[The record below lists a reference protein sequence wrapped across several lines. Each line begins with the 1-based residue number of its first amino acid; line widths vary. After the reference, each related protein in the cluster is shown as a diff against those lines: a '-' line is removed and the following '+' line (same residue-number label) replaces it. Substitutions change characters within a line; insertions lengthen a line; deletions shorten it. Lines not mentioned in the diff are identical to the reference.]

1 MRLLSEH
8 ILTEFAKQDVYRY
21 VYMCVHVRSDR
32 LKS

>member
-8 ILTEFAKQDVYRY
+8 VSIEFAKQDVYRY
-21 VYMCVHVRSDR
+21 VYMCVHVRSDG